1 MTRRDYLL
9 IVCMVSLIG
18 RTSTWTRVDPG
29 KYGLKP

>member
-1 MTRRDYLL
+1 LELRGY
-9 IVCMVSLIG
+9 VMVSLIG